1 MRHYEVTLIV
11 HPDQSS
17 QVTTMIEKYK
27 ELITSG
33 GGIVH
38 RDEDW
43 GRKHLAYPIN
53 KIYKAHYLMMNIE
66 CDKETLDK
74 LNYNFRFNDAI
85 LRNLVISKKEAI
97 TEPSIMITE
106 ADKEKV
112 KDQGKEKAKV
122 QDSDQ
127 KQEKVMAK
135 KQVTKRR
142 KFQIPINRFCRFTTA
157 GVKEIDYKDV
167 ETLLKNIDQSGKI
180 TPSRI
185 TGTSAKFQRQLTTA
199 IKRARF
205 LALIPYT
212 DKHKKQEA
220 LCK

>member
-1 MRHYEVTLIV
+1 MRHYEITLIV

-33 GGIVH
+33 KGIVH

-85 LRNLVISKKEAI
+85 LRNLIISKKEAI
-97 TEPSIMITE
+97 TEPSIMVTE
-106 ADKEKV
+106 ADKDKV
-112 KDQGKEKAKV
+112 KEPSKEKATA
-122 QDSDQ
+122 QDSAQ
-127 KQEKVMAK
+127 K
-135 KQVTKRR
+135 
-142 KFQIPINRFCRFTTA
+142 
-157 GVKEIDYKDV
+157 
-167 ETLLKNIDQSGKI
+167 
-180 TPSRI
+180 
-185 TGTSAKFQRQLTTA
+185 
-199 IKRARF
+199 
-205 LALIPYT
+205 
-212 DKHKKQEA
+212 
-220 LCK
+220 

>member
-1 MRHYEVTLIV
+1 
-11 HPDQSS
+11 
-17 QVTTMIEKYK
+17 MIEKYK

-85 LRNLVISKKEAI
+85 LRNLIISKKEAI
-97 TEPSIMITE
+97 TEPSIMVTE

-112 KDQGKEKAKV
+112 KDQSKEKATV
-122 QDSDQ
+122 QGSDQ
-127 KQEKVMAK
+127 K
-135 KQVTKRR
+135 
-142 KFQIPINRFCRFTTA
+142 
-157 GVKEIDYKDV
+157 
-167 ETLLKNIDQSGKI
+167 
-180 TPSRI
+180 
-185 TGTSAKFQRQLTTA
+185 
-199 IKRARF
+199 
-205 LALIPYT
+205 
-212 DKHKKQEA
+212 
-220 LCK
+220 

>member
-85 LRNLVISKKEAI
+85 LRNLIISKKEAI
-97 TEPSIMITE
+97 TEPSIMVTE

-112 KDQGKEKAKV
+112 KDQGKEKVKEKAKV
-122 QDSDQ
+122 EDSVQ
-127 KQEKVMAK
+127 K
-135 KQVTKRR
+135 
-142 KFQIPINRFCRFTTA
+142 
-157 GVKEIDYKDV
+157 
-167 ETLLKNIDQSGKI
+167 
-180 TPSRI
+180 
-185 TGTSAKFQRQLTTA
+185 
-199 IKRARF
+199 
-205 LALIPYT
+205 
-212 DKHKKQEA
+212 
-220 LCK
+220 

>member
-85 LRNLVISKKEAI
+85 LRNLIISKKDAI

-127 KQEKVMAK
+127 K
-135 KQVTKRR
+135 
-142 KFQIPINRFCRFTTA
+142 
-157 GVKEIDYKDV
+157 
-167 ETLLKNIDQSGKI
+167 
-180 TPSRI
+180 
-185 TGTSAKFQRQLTTA
+185 
-199 IKRARF
+199 
-205 LALIPYT
+205 
-212 DKHKKQEA
+212 
-220 LCK
+220 

>member
-27 ELITSG
+27 ELITTG
-33 GGIVH
+33 GGVVH

-85 LRNLVISKKEAI
+85 LRNLIISKKGAI
-97 TEPSIMITE
+97 TEPSIMVTE
-106 ADKEKV
+106 ADKDKV
-112 KDQGKEKAKV
+112 KEPSKEKATV
-122 QDSDQ
+122 QDTDQ
-127 KQEKVMAK
+127 K
-135 KQVTKRR
+135 
-142 KFQIPINRFCRFTTA
+142 
-157 GVKEIDYKDV
+157 
-167 ETLLKNIDQSGKI
+167 
-180 TPSRI
+180 
-185 TGTSAKFQRQLTTA
+185 
-199 IKRARF
+199 
-205 LALIPYT
+205 
-212 DKHKKQEA
+212 
-220 LCK
+220 

>member
-85 LRNLVISKKEAI
+85 LRNLIISKKEAI
-97 TEPSIMITE
+97 TEPSIMVTE

-112 KDQGKEKAKV
+112 KDQGKEKVKDQGKEKATV
-122 QDSDQ
+122 QGSDQ
-127 KQEKVMAK
+127 K
-135 KQVTKRR
+135 
-142 KFQIPINRFCRFTTA
+142 
-157 GVKEIDYKDV
+157 
-167 ETLLKNIDQSGKI
+167 
-180 TPSRI
+180 
-185 TGTSAKFQRQLTTA
+185 
-199 IKRARF
+199 
-205 LALIPYT
+205 
-212 DKHKKQEA
+212 
-220 LCK
+220 

>member
-27 ELITSG
+27 ELITTG
-33 GGIVH
+33 GGVVH

-85 LRNLVISKKEAI
+85 LRNLIISKKESI
-97 TEPSIMITE
+97 TEPSIMVTE
-106 ADKEKV
+106 ADKDKV
-112 KDQGKEKAKV
+112 KEPSKEKATV

-127 KQEKVMAK
+127 K
-135 KQVTKRR
+135 
-142 KFQIPINRFCRFTTA
+142 
-157 GVKEIDYKDV
+157 
-167 ETLLKNIDQSGKI
+167 
-180 TPSRI
+180 
-185 TGTSAKFQRQLTTA
+185 
-199 IKRARF
+199 
-205 LALIPYT
+205 
-212 DKHKKQEA
+212 
-220 LCK
+220 